1 MGERVP
7 QRVSAHDLVGLVL
20 DAGSFVS
27 WDEPIDRSGYP
38 EQYRAELERATERSG
53 VDESVITG
61 RGTVS
66 GRPVAFV
73 LNEFGFLAGS
83 IGRDAAAR
91 LTSAVRRATAE
102 GLPLLASTAS
112 GGTRMQEGT
121 PAFVRMV
128 DISRAIM
135 DHRAAGLPYLVH
147 LRHPTTGGVF
157 ASWGSLGHVTVAEPG
172 ALVGFLGPKVYELLN
187 GRPFPAG
194 VQVSENLADR
204 GIIDAVVKVQ
214 DLPAVVDQALGLL
227 LDPVGESSRER
238 RVGDVATDGGHDSW
252 ASIEITRGSE
262 RAGVRDLL
270 RHGSDTTLRLQGTD
284 EGERDS
290 AMLVALARID
300 GVACVVIGQD
310 RTTQTPDSPMGPAAL
325 REARRGMRLANEL
338 GLPLVS
344 VIDTPGAELSPDAEQ
359 GSIAGEIARCIA
371 TMSTM
376 QVPTVSVLLGE
387 GCGGGALA
395 LLPADVTL
403 ATEHA
408 WLSPL
413 PPEGASAIVHGDV
426 AHAAQMAEQQRV
438 SVLELREQGTVH
450 RVLPEPAADTPA
462 ALAAAMAA
470 EIGHELRRLT
480 TPE

>member
-426 AHAAQMAEQQRV
+426 AHAAQMAAQQRV

-450 RVLPEPAADTPA
+450 HVLPEPAGDTPA